1 MNSVCNPLAEYDAL
15 SPYARLIVE
24 DARRRGIQVG
34 ILDAADGFPSG
45 SWRSVRC
52 CESLSELT
60 SAVAMS
66 IGVDRAATRRV
77 VEAV

>member
-34 ILDAADGFPSG
+34 ILDAADGF
-45 SWRSVRC
+45 SVR
-52 CESLSELT
+52 LL
-60 SAVAMS
+60 AVGAMLRKS
-66 IGVDRAATRRV
+66 FGVDVGRCNVDRR
-77 VEAV
+77 